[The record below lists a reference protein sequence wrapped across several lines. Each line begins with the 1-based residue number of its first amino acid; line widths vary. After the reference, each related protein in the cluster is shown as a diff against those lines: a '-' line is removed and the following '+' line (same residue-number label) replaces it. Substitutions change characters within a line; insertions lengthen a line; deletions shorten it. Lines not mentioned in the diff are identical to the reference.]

1 MEKIAIE
8 KLITKIGFSYGYGAV
23 MEFYLWRRC
32 GDGVVRNGDGAVME
46 FILKLVRWWRGDGV
60 SFFVRGGGGF

>member
-23 MEFYLWRRC
+23 MEFYL
-32 GDGVVRNGDGAVME
+32 
-46 FILKLVRWWRGDGV
+46 
-60 SFFVRGGGGF
+60 